1 MINSDLN
8 RGNKEQAEEAMK
20 ELSIIYGRIQ
30 KCFEEED
37 K

>member
-1 MINSDLN
+1 MIHPDLN
-8 RGNKEQAEEAMK
+8 RGNKEQAEKAMK

-30 KCFEEED
+30 KCFEEEN